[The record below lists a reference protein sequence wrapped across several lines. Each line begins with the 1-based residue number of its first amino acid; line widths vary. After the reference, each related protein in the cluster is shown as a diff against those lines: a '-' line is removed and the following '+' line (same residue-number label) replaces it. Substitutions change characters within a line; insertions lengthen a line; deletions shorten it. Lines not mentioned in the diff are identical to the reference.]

1 MKLEYNTDYQ
11 TQTRG
16 TNDQEYEIYL
26 SAGDPITGLWLDD
39 TPIKSYDEWLN
50 SWTVQFMMNMTSSGL

>member
-1 MKLEYNTDYQ
+1 MKLEYYTDYQ

-16 TNDQEYEIYL
+16 TNEQEYEIYL

-50 SWTVQFMMNMTSSGL
+50 S